1 MISGSKVLFGSKIVQ
16 CFEEQSFGQL
26 LSQIEGELFAEK
38 QVASVKIGEGKQ
50 HEVQLDAPL
59 KLCCSFNCNAIEY
72 HLKPE
77 VPVAPPSR
85 NAREILM
92 SRLFC
97 LATGLTNSYSM
108 TSLTCLLLGMWDGH
122 QIQSRL

>member
-1 MISGSKVLFGSKIVQ
+1 MIKNSNHVIKTWPQICKVISGSKVLFGSKIVQ

-50 HEVQLDAPL
+50 HEVQLDA
-59 KLCCSFNCNAIEY
+59 
-72 HLKPE
+72 
-77 VPVAPPSR
+77 
-85 NAREILM
+85 
-92 SRLFC
+92 
-97 LATGLTNSYSM
+97 M